1 MKVIPGGVTAPKG
14 FLAAGIYCGVKYRRK
29 KDLSLIYSP
38 KLANAAAVFTTNK
51 VQAAPVKVSKRHLKG
66 GCLHAIIANSGNA
79 NCCTGRQGMAMAEKM
94 AQVTAECLKI
104 ANETEV
110 AVCSTGIIGRQLPEK
125 ALVDGIR
132 NIARK
137 ISVRGFNAAAEAIL
151 TTDTKIKQMAVSTQ
165 LGGVTVKIG
174 AMCKGSGMIHPD
186 MATMLC
192 FITTDANIDAKW
204 LKTALKSSAEKSY
217 NRISVD
223 GDRSTN
229 DTVIIM
235 ANGMAGNRLI
245 SNYDADYRNFKK
257 ALDFINL
264 TLAKKI
270 VEDGEGATK
279 LIEIEVI
286 NASRVKDAQ
295 RVARAVANS
304 ALFKTAMY
312 GENPNW
318 GRIMAAL
325 GASGA
330 RLDDERVD
338 IFMNGKSAAHNG
350 APGKAHMKALIR
362 AVKRKNIHILINL
375 KMGKRSFKMWSCDLS
390 NQYVDI
396 NV

>member
-1 MKVIPGGVTAPKG
+1 MKVIQGGVTAPKG

-29 KDLSLIYSP
+29 KDLALIYSP

-66 GCLHAIIANSGNA
+66 RCLHAIIANSGNA

-94 AQVTAECLKI
+94 SQVTAECLKI
-104 ANETEV
+104 ANPSEV

-125 ALVDGIR
+125 AVVDGIR
-132 NIARK
+132 NISK
-137 ISVRGFNAAAEAIL
+137 KLSVRGFHAAAEAIL

-204 LKTALKSSAEKSY
+204 LKTALKSSTEKTY

-295 RVARAVANS
+295 KVARAVANS

-338 IFMNGKSAAHNG
+338 IFMNGKNATHNG

-362 AVKRKNIHILINL
+362 AVKSKNIHILINL

>member
-1 MKVIPGGVTAPKG
+1 MKLIPGGVTAPKG
-14 FLAAGIYCGVKYRRK
+14 FVANGMYAGVKYRRK
-29 KDLSLIYSP
+29 KDLALIYSP
-38 KLANAAAVFTTNK
+38 KLATAAAVFTTNK

-66 GCLHAIIANSGNA
+66 GRLHAIVANSGNA
-79 NCCTGRQGMAMAEKM
+79 NCCTGRQGMANAIKM
-94 AQVTAECLKI
+94 AQITAECLNI

-110 AVCSTGIIGRQLPEK
+110 GVCSTGIIGRQLPDK
-125 ALVDGIR
+125 NLFDGIR
-132 NIARK
+132 TLSK
-137 ISVRGFNAAAEAIL
+137 KLSVRGFNAAAEAIL
-151 TTDTKIKQMAVSTQ
+151 TTDTKIKQMAVSLQ

-192 FITTDANIDAKW
+192 FITTDANIEAKW
-204 LKTALKSSAEKSY
+204 LKTALKSSVEKTY

-229 DTVIIM
+229 DTVMIM
-235 ANGMAGNRLI
+235 ANGTAGNRLI
-245 SNYDADYRNFKK
+245 ANYDADYRAFKK
-257 ALDFINL
+257 ALDFINI

-286 NASRVKDAQ
+286 NASRVRDAQ
-295 RVARAVANS
+295 KVAMAVSNS
-304 ALFKTAMY
+304 NLFKTAMY

-338 IFMNGKSAAHNG
+338 IFINGKSAAHNG
-350 APGKAHMKALIR
+350 APGKAHMKQLIR
-362 AVKRKNIHILINL
+362 AVKKKNIHILINL
-375 KMGKRSFKMWSCDLS
+375 KMGKRSFKAWTCDLS